1 MAQPKPIDVETIARE
16 CLGLR
21 VRVVNRVLSSIYDD
35 SLRPCGLKV
44 SQLTI
49 LVVIANHGMVRP
61 ADVSAMIQMDNS
73 TLSRNLE
80 RMARQGWIE
89 ASADESDGRARPVRL
104 TARGQQAL
112 ECAIPRW
119 KEAQRRALGTLGEAG
134 VKELRSLAARLMEA

>member
-1 MAQPKPIDVETIARE
+1 MAKSKPIDVQTIARE

-21 VRVVNRVLSSIYDD
+21 VRVINRVLSSIYDD
-35 SLRPCGLKV
+35 ALRPCGLKV

-49 LVVIANHGMVRP
+49 LVVIATHGKVRP
-61 ADVSAMIQMDNS
+61 ADIGAFIQMDNS

-89 ASADESDGRARPVRL
+89 ASDDESDGRARPVRL
-104 TARGQQAL
+104 AAKGHQAL

-119 KEAQRRALGTLGEAG
+119 EEAQRRAQNKLGEAG
-134 VKELRSLAARLMEA
+134 VNELRSLAARMMEA